1 MKRLGAS
8 AGTRELALS
17 AAVKHR
23 PKAITM
29 ERFLDALTHEAG
41 GVGPWL
47 AAHGW
52 TDDDRAALR
61 KKLLAN

>member
-1 MKRLGAS
+1 
-8 AGTRELALS
+8 
-17 AAVKHR
+17 
-23 PKAITM
+23 M
-29 ERFLDALTHEAG
+29 ERFLDALIREAG

-61 KKLLAN
+61 HKLLAD